1 MSRRYHRWP
10 RSNEPVLPI
19 VNDVTRSGAA
29 LPVVVGVVAVVLL
42 ITPLIPGGALSILIS
57 RRLLTGLVGL
67 TWHVWRLDADLLR
80 TS

>member
-1 MSRRYHRWP
+1 MSRRYHPWP
-10 RSNEPVLPI
+10 RPNEPALPT

-29 LPVVVGVVAVVLL
+29 LPVVVRVVWVVLL
-42 ITPLIPGGALSILIS
+42 IAPPTAREALPVLIS

-67 TWHVWRLDADLLR
+67 TWHGWRLNADLLR

>member
-1 MSRRYHRWP
+1 MMM
-10 RSNEPVLPI
+10 
-19 VNDVTRSGAA
+19 
-29 LPVVVGVVAVVLL
+29 GVVAVVLL
-42 ITPLIPGGALSILIS
+42 IASPIPEGALPVLIS